1 MLWNRFEQDREFLDL
16 YENPHFDAATGII
29 DPDDAVN
36 AVKRI
41 DGRSHPIRK
50 ARACAYILR
59 HCAIDVNPKGWFGA
73 NFAGRVPKYVNG
85 ANAAIEQL
93 KFSQLMKLIQGQPA
107 EAALGQLHE
116 SGAGVCWSDFAHW
129 VPDWDAVLSLG
140 FRGLLD
146 RAREYRDARGA
157 LTESE
162 KDYFDAIDIILT
174 ACIDFVDR
182 LVHLA
187 MMRNNEDERMPLRIK
202 CLKHL
207 RDGAP
212 TDTYEALQMIYL
224 FHLIGQFVECAQVRS
239 LGDLDRLLYPY
250 YLKDL
255 YRGTYT
261 PEQVKELLK
270 YFFILYDF
278 QNHHYNQPVSV
289 AGTDIFGRTAVN
301 PVTEL
306 IVDAVYEA
314 KLTNIKIHIFV
325 DDNTPDE
332 FLAKTMDMIRNGRG
346 SFVFMNTKL
355 GIAAMEAAYNVP
367 VQPHELGSQGCYNFN
382 IKGRPQHANQGR
394 ISLPKAIELA
404 LFQGTDPLTGICLG
418 ADTPAVEEMTTFAD
432 FRAAFYA
439 QLDELIRKTLIVCDF
454 YDEQMANLNPTPL
467 FSSTFEFSLKAA
479 RDCFTFG
486 ITSILMMGL
495 GTVAD
500 CLTMIE
506 KHVFNL
512 HTCSLVRLRDAL
524 QNDWKDE
531 EALRLTLYNDPEK
544 YGNNL
549 DTPDRYAREVSDYLI
564 EHVTGRPNQRGGQFV
579 CHFETIDR
587 CFRSGKLTG
596 ATPDGRHAHAPYS
609 KNLNAAFGQDRNGLT
624 AMMLSAAK
632 LDLVHMPIGAPID
645 FMLHPSAVRGEEGL
659 SAMVELLHAF
669 LRMGGYAL
677 QGNVLDA
684 DMLRDAQLHP
694 ELYKNLQVRVSG
706 WNWPFVEMSR
716 EYQDTFIQQAEMNQ

>member
-1 MLWNRFEQDREFLDL
+1 
-16 YENPHFDAATGII
+16 
-29 DPDDAVN
+29 
-36 AVKRI
+36 
-41 DGRSHPIRK
+41 
-50 ARACAYILR
+50 
-59 HCAIDVNPKGWFGA
+59 
-73 NFAGRVPKYVNG
+73 
-85 ANAAIEQL
+85 
-93 KFSQLMKLIQGQPA
+93 
-107 EAALGQLHE
+107 
-116 SGAGVCWSDFAHW
+116 
-129 VPDWDAVLSLG
+129 
-140 FRGLLD
+140 
-146 RAREYRDARGA
+146 
-157 LTESE
+157 
-162 KDYFDAIDIILT
+162 
-174 ACIDFVDR
+174 
-182 LVHLA
+182 
-187 MMRNNEDERMPLRIK
+187 
-202 CLKHL
+202 
-207 RDGAP
+207 
-212 TDTYEALQMIYL
+212 
-224 FHLIGQFVECAQVRS
+224 
-239 LGDLDRLLYPY
+239 
-250 YLKDL
+250 
-255 YRGTYT
+255 
-261 PEQVKELLK
+261 
-270 YFFILYDF
+270 
-278 QNHHYNQPVSV
+278 
-289 AGTDIFGRTAVN
+289 
-301 PVTEL
+301 
-306 IVDAVYEA
+306 
-314 KLTNIKIHIFV
+314 
-325 DDNTPDE
+325 
-332 FLAKTMDMIRNGRG
+332 
-346 SFVFMNTKL
+346 
-355 GIAAMEAAYNVP
+355 
-367 VQPHELGSQGCYNFN
+367 
-382 IKGRPQHANQGR
+382 
-394 ISLPKAIELA
+394 
-404 LFQGTDPLTGICLG
+404 
-418 ADTPAVEEMTTFAD
+418 
-432 FRAAFYA
+432 
-439 QLDELIRKTLIVCDF
+439 
-454 YDEQMANLNPTPL
+454 MANLNPTPL

-500 CLTMIE
+500 CLMMIE

-524 QNDWKDE
+524 RNDWKDE

-564 EHVTGRPNQRGGQFV
+564 QHVTGRPNQRGGQFV